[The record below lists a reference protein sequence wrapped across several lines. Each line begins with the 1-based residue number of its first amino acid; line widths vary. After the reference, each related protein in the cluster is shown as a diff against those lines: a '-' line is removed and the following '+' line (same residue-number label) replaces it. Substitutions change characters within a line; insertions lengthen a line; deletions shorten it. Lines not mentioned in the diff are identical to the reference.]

1 MLLAVIMA
9 GPLLPSACGHD
20 LTPPMGRPAT
30 KRKHF
35 QGDQFRRAGNPER
48 ISPLAKP
55 AESPHEEGYYVG
67 GGARERSRSSEERR
81 INEGVWGTDYT
92 GLVIPKHTN
101 LRWWHGSR
109 YQGGTGS
116 YPTDGPRVLHSPSA
130 GRSQGPALHRS
141 TGH

>member
-1 MLLAVIMA
+1 MSPKA
-9 GPLLPSACGHD
+9 GGVPREA
-20 LTPPMGRPAT
+20 RPEPAS
-30 KRKHF
+30 
-35 QGDQFRRAGNPER
+35 AGN
-48 ISPLAKP
+48 AD
-55 AESPHEEGYYVG
+55 